1 MVRNALNAKLPPSDW
16 WRIGWW
22 IIQDHYS
29 EEYTSQRRPA
39 KAIEGG
45 RLLEKIIG
53 CHSEKAVND
62 KIVKTSCG
70 IKIPASEALSFS
82 LVYFSLS
89 FCPPF
94 FLSFFLSFLP
104 HFFCPSPPSNFK
116 SRCSMALYLSSFPHP
131 SFLEIPEWIYKIH
144 FGGIQLSSQ
153 TTLTLFLSSTLPLFT
168 AVCFSLLWYLQTE
181 HRFPNGR
188 KRET

>member
-89 FCPPF
+89 FYPPF

-104 HFFCPSPPSNFK
+104 HFFSF
-116 SRCSMALYLSSFPHP
+116 SSVKLQITLQHGSL
-131 SFLEIPEWIYKIH
+131 SFLI
-144 FGGIQLSSQ
+144 SSSLLPWDPRMNLQ
-153 TTLTLFLSSTLPLFT
+153 NPFLGNSTLFTDHPHTLPVFHF
-168 AVCFSLLWYLQTE
+168 ASLHCGVSHCYGICRQST
-181 HRFPNGR
+181 RFLMGGKGKLN
-188 KRET
+188 